1 MKLPNIKPADIK
13 QKFIDFIIPKE
24 DDAHEFKPLLTEI
37 EDRPLNPIGNKM
49 FWTIMLFMLIAS
61 LWMYFG
67 KVDIVITAR
76 GQIIPDGEEKV
87 IQSLDKGVVQSLF
100 VKEGDFVHEG
110 EVVAIVQPAEY
121 EPGLELNNIKEERA
135 RVASQLASDRARLV
149 TATSDRK
156 RLEAVRDIIPQSR
169 YHEALNT
176 ETSLIHEIRGLNAQI
191 AALDNKRVQLEKQ
204 KQILKA
210 PMDGYINR
218 IMVHTVGGVV
228 QPAEPILTMVDKD
241 APMVI
246 KAKVLNQDVGFVK
259 TGMPVSVKVDTYNF
273 QKYGILNG
281 LVTIV
286 SPNSVPDEQL
296 GPVFEV
302 YIKPENTTLMVEGK
316 EETIKFGMSTT
327 NEIKIGKR
335 RIIEFFIYPLIKYMD
350 ESIKVR

>member
-1 MKLPNIKPADIK
+1 MKLSDIK
-13 QKFIDFIIPKE
+13 QKFIDLIIPKE

-37 EDRPLNPIGNKM
+37 EARPLNPIGNKM
-49 FWTIMLFMLIAS
+49 YWTIIIFMVIAS

-100 VKEGDFVHEG
+100 VKEGDYVHKDQ
-110 EVVAIVQPAEY
+110 VVAIVQPAEY
-121 EPGLELNNIKEERA
+121 EPGLELNNIREERA

-149 TATSDRK
+149 TASSDRR

-169 YHEALNT
+169 YHEALNQ
-176 ETSLIHEIRGLNAQI
+176 ETALIHEINGLNAQI
-191 AALDNKRVQLEKQ
+191 AALDNKKVQLEKQ

-228 QPAEPILTMVDKD
+228 QPAEPILTMVDKN
-241 APMVI
+241 APLMI

-273 QKYGILNG
+273 QKYGIING
-281 LVTIV
+281 VVVIV
-286 SPNSVPDEQL
+286 PPNSVPDEQL
-296 GPVFEV
+296 GPVYEV
-302 YIKPENTTLMVEGK
+302 YIRPENTTLMVEGK
-316 EETIKFGMSTT
+316 EESIKFGMSTT

>member
-1 MKLPNIKPADIK
+1 MKLSDIK
-13 QKFIDFIIPKE
+13 QKFIDLMIPKE
-24 DDAHEFKPLLTEI
+24 DDSHEFKPLLTEI

-49 FWTIMLFMLIAS
+49 FWTIMIFMLIAS

-100 VKEGDFVHEG
+100 VKEGDYVQKDQ
-110 EVVAIVQPAEY
+110 VVAIVTPAEY

-135 RVASQLASDRARLV
+135 RVAAQLASDRARLV
-149 TATSDRK
+149 TASSDRR
-156 RLEAVRDIIPQSR
+156 RLEAVRDIIPQTR
-169 YHEALNT
+169 YHEALNQ
-176 ETSLIHEIRGLNAQI
+176 ETALIHEIRGLNAQI

-210 PMDGYINR
+210 PMEGYINK

-228 QPAEPILTMVDKD
+228 QPAEPILTMVDKN
-241 APMVI
+241 APLMI

-259 TGMPVSVKVDTYNF
+259 SGMPVSIKVDTYNF

-281 LVTIV
+281 IVTIV
-286 SPNSVPDEQL
+286 PPNSVPDEQL
-296 GPVFEV
+296 GPVYEV

-350 ESIKVR
+350 ESIKVK